1 MKKERLKNKLKNL
14 KVGDKVVLHESYSI
28 RTKPREYN
36 ITKIG
41 RQYIYID
48 HFNEK
53 FSIEHGHGE
62 YGMCIFPGTIEEYNE
77 QLKTNELRKIVIN
90 EFEKKSR
97 DLTKEELIAIME
109 IIKEE

>member
-1 MKKERLKNKLKNL
+1 MKKERLKNKFKNL
-14 KVGDKVVLHESYSI
+14 KVGDKVVLHESYST

-36 ITKIG
+36 VTKIG

-48 HFNEK
+48 NSNTK
-53 FSIEHGHGE
+53 FSIEHGYGE
-62 YGMCIFPGTIEEYNE
+62 YGMSIFPGTIEEYNE
-77 QLKTNELRKIVIN
+77 QIKTNEFRKIVIN
-90 EFEKKSR
+90 EFERNSR